1 MFSTIKGKIIFFITL
16 VMVVST
22 IVNIYFTNRDVG
34 NAMLVA
40 QKKSARNIL
49 RSLEIIIKDDYH
61 NLLSDKRTMTLSKRQ
76 QLKDTALVIE
86 SVFKGWA
93 GPGMKSNS
101 RKKAVEYALAWLNN
115 APFEEVD
122 FFILNKTSKVLASS
136 NESITTEIY
145 QTIEDRKHRN
155 LSEVMS
161 FSKLRKK
168 GDFAAYSLN
177 PDEENPKSILA
188 YFLPFDKWELTIV
201 ASIEISS
208 IEAEAKKKLANIIES
223 LDDFSKQ
230 LNITEHGFVYMF
242 DSEYNTLISLPKH
255 IKSNIHLSKSSLS
268 ENTVHDDIETALKSG
283 VSEFRFVTSD
293 GKKQDTMIV
302 YCNYFKPLKWYTSV
316 IVPVSEINEPARK
329 LVIRQVII
337 ISIMFMIGLIAVF
350 ILVTRISKPLD
361 LLSSYAKELP
371 EQDFTKPLDSKTPI
385 DDLPEKYKDEVG
397 GLASSFI
404 LMRQELSNN
413 IQDLIS
419 ITASRERI
427 ESELNIA
434 RDIQLGMVPKT
445 FPSFPE
451 HQEFDLYAT
460 LMPAKEVG
468 GDLYD
473 FFLIDDEHL
482 CFTLGDVSD
491 KGVPAALFMVV
502 TRTLIRTLSEK
513 IHSPSKM
520 MYKINNI
527 LSSDNPRSMF
537 ITLIVGVLNIN
548 TGEVIYANGG
558 HNPPIVI
565 PKDKD
570 VFFKEGTNEPL
581 VGAMPNISYSDFSFF
596 LSPGE
601 SFFLYTDG
609 VNEAMN
615 VDGEQYSN
623 EQLLSQAVKN
633 KEKSPNQIIESVL
646 DSVREHTQA
655 APQSDDIAMLIIKYN
670 GAPKVH

>member
-34 NAMLVA
+34 NAMMVA
-40 QKKSARNIL
+40 QEKSARNIL
-49 RSLEIIIKDDYH
+49 RSLDIIIKDDYH
-61 NLLSDKRTMTLSKRQ
+61 NLLSDKRTMTLSNRQ
-76 QLKDTALVIE
+76 QLKDTARMIE
-86 SVFKGWA
+86 SVFNGYS
-93 GPGMKSNS
+93 GPDVRSTS
-101 RKKAVEYALAWLNN
+101 RGKAVKHALDWLNS
-115 APFEEVD
+115 APFEDVD
-122 FFILNKTSKVLASS
+122 YFIISKDSKVLASS
-136 NESITTEIY
+136 SKAITNETY
-145 QTIEDRKHRN
+145 QAIEDRKHRN
-155 LSEVMS
+155 ISKVMS
-161 FSKLRKK
+161 FSNLRKK
-168 GDFAAYSLN
+168 GDFAAYSMN
-177 PDEENPKSILA
+177 PDEANSNSVLA
-188 YFLPFDKWELTIV
+188 FFLPFDKWELTIV
-201 ASIEISS
+201 ASIDISS
-208 IEAEAKKKLANIIES
+208 IEAEAEKKLENIIES

-230 LNITEHGFVYMF
+230 LNITQRGFVYMF
-242 DSEYNTLISLPKH
+242 DANYNTLISLPKH
-255 IKSNIHLSKSSLS
+255 VKANIHFSKSTLT
-268 ENTVHDDIETALKSG
+268 EHTIYDDIEASLKAG
-283 VSEFRFVTSD
+283 ISEFRFVTST
-293 GKKQDTMIV
+293 GNIEETMIV

-316 IVPVSEINEPARK
+316 IVPVSEINKPARK
-329 LVIRQVII
+329 LVVRQVII
-337 ISIMFMIGLIAVF
+337 IGIMFMIGLIAVF

-371 EQDFTKPLDSKTPI
+371 EQDFTKPLDPKTPI
-385 DDLPEKYKDEVG
+385 DDLPGKYKDEVG

-413 IQDLIS
+413 IKNLIS

-451 HQEFDLYAT
+451 YKEFDLYAT
-460 LMPAKEVG
+460 LKPAKEVG

-473 FFLIDDEHL
+473 FFLIDENHL

-491 KGVPAALFMVV
+491 KGVPSALFMVV

-513 IHSPSKM
+513 IHSPSEM

-537 ITLIVGVLNIN
+537 ITLIIGVFNIK
-548 TGEVIYANGG
+548 TGEIIYANGG
-558 HNPPIVI
+558 HNPPVVI
-565 PKDKD
+565 SKDQD

-581 VGAMPNISYSDFSFF
+581 VGAMANMSYSDLSFF

-601 SFFLYTDG
+601 GFFLYTDG

-615 VDGEQYSN
+615 SEGEQYSN
-623 EQLLSQAVKN
+623 EKLLSEITEN
-633 KEKSPNQIIESVL
+633 KDKSANEIIENML
-646 DSVREHTQA
+646 DSIKGHSQT
-655 APQSDDIAMLIIKYN
+655 APQSDDIAMLMIKYN
-670 GAPKVH
+670 GK